1 MDEFQREAID
11 LANSTPGKKGPI
23 MSDLA
28 IIGYW
33 LDKRLHLL
41 RIKDKVTTIPD
52 GAVIVFAND
61 GDDEGL
67 PADLLAEIP
76 DDGFP
81 LSFSMDV
88 PNIGDGKRG
97 PEPIGRGMMDIRP
110 ITLREL
116 VDGLRQGE
124 HVRAELD
131 AIEARTAALEAQV
144 ARIKEVRPAIIPWY
158 RHPGPHHRAS
168 VDNTKPEQPRS
179 TKTEGEDEG

>member
-97 PEPIGRGMMDIRP
+97 PEPMQCWCP
-110 ITLREL
+110 
-116 VDGLRQGE
+116 
-124 HVRAELD
+124 ACN
-131 AIEARTAALEAQV
+131 AALEAVV

>member
-52 GAVIVFAND
+52 GAVIVFTND
-61 GDDEGL
+61 GDDEDL

-76 DDGFP
+76 DYWFP
-81 LSFSMDV
+81 LSFKMDV
-88 PNIGDGKRG
+88 PCIAHEVG
-97 PEPIGRGMMDIRP
+97 
-110 ITLREL
+110 
-116 VDGLRQGE
+116 
-124 HVRAELD
+124 AECGCGACDKAHID
-131 AIEARTAALEAQV
+131 AIERIAALEARSAALEAQV

-168 VDNTKPEQPRS
+168 VDNTQVDDIAPS
-179 TKTEGEDEG
+179 TAVDGKNDILNQGDKR

>member
-52 GAVIVFAND
+52 GAVIVFTND
-61 GDDEGL
+61 GDDEDL

-97 PEPIGRGMMDIRP
+97 PEPM
-110 ITLREL
+110 
-116 VDGLRQGE
+116 QCWCGE

-168 VDNTKPEQPRS
+168 VDNTQVDDIAPS
-179 TKTEGEDEG
+179 TAVDGKNDILNQGDKR